1 MVLSTM
7 HAILRRCLP
16 IHATERPLLTTLA
29 AGQNAEQRTSHYLES
44 VRKQPPLL
52 LAFVRDLPKGGDL
65 HNHLDGAIYA
75 EDLVDFAADGGFAWI
90 EHLRG

>member
-1 MVLSTM
+1 MGALIVPPTM
-7 HAILRRCLP
+7 RALLRRCLP
-16 IHATERPLLTTLA
+16 VLLLTALA
-29 AGQNAEQRTSHYLES
+29 AAQSAEQRTARYLES

-75 EDLVDFAADGGFAWI
+75 
-90 EHLRG
+90 